1 MKYHCGGG
9 CSISASIT
17 HGSSQNKMAPQAVKF
32 LSSLLAFFTSSLSL
46 LAIQTN
52 LLLLLK
58 KRREAQKR
66 LLDVLIDGSNITK
79 SSRRRSLAIYKKRL
93 VSS

>member
-1 MKYHCGGG
+1 
-9 CSISASIT
+9 
-17 HGSSQNKMAPQAVKF
+17 MALQAVKF
-32 LSSLLAFFTSSLSL
+32 MSSLLAFFTSSLSL

-52 LLLLLK
+52 LLLRLK
-58 KRREAQKR
+58 KRKEAQKR
-66 LLDVLIDGSNITK
+66 LLNVVMDDSNIMK